1 MNNLSLNVIL
11 VIVYL
16 TIQNK
21 YYMPALP
28 KVFNKLPSL
37 AFSQA
42 TVSPLDAI
50 SRLILRCPATWSD
63 LTSD

>member
-28 KVFNKLPSL
+28 KVFNKLPS
-37 AFSQA
+37 
-42 TVSPLDAI
+42 
-50 SRLILRCPATWSD
+50 
-63 LTSD
+63 